1 MNDLRLHKSPNGAT
15 VFHLYACRG
24 KEEAHGD
31 RDDGGYFT
39 HNVKV
44 HLTEKITVGTLIEK
58 VRDGVQ
64 RKVGDTQTPGMHL
77 YGPVNLNQPFTQ
89 ILGRIQKAVIVAVHY
104 NGDLNI
110 QGVQKDVYNVLDKIT
125 TRCPHDVDITVFL
138 QGDPLHKFELYPT
151 LKHLQPEPEAIREH
165 IAALYASSSNGFL
178 AVFGHGVKHHAGEG
192 LLLAPGGVF
201 TSPQVLEDG
210 TLAQLQVE
218 RMTRKDFTGTLVIL
232 ADTCKSGEN
241 PSPQDVMKKM
251 GQARSVPEMVLGA
264 SGHPLVVEMA
274 RLGHELYNGYCQYAA
289 QLFYGLSY
297 GFLVCLVGS
306 MFFALLWAVC
316 LLRDSKFL
324 VAAVCATLMALVA
337 EAVLTPT
344 LASYNIAVH
353 DRAFLGVFALFVAL
367 SAILCQIVL
376 SYREIRSG
384 QWMQSLNVVSNGLK
398 LRSLSILLLRF
409 YIFGGGEDHPQ
420 GIRCADYESAFYHPF
435 HNATHCYV
443 PTDDPTYPLRLL
455 KIINYTLM
463 HKSTLVTCNYTVFKS
478 RVQAMLEEEKRKP
491 AAFYIGNTVFDL
503 SDLDDGADVVRKLT
517 SGAPQLDFFAL
528 RTNHAKLVELYEQQN
543 DKVDF
548 GFPEIKGRSLWGF
561 DALGFLAF
569 KTLAVLSDALDS
581 LIAFAG
587 TRLGFACIVAAT
599 LACGVALGYTPTVRK
614 TVEVAGK
621 VVEKASERIEK
632 LVETIKQP
640 IVAVL

>member
-1 MNDLRLHKSPNGAT
+1 
-15 VFHLYACRG
+15 
-24 KEEAHGD
+24 
-31 RDDGGYFT
+31 
-39 HNVKV
+39 
-44 HLTEKITVGTLIEK
+44 
-58 VRDGVQ
+58 
-64 RKVGDTQTPGMHL
+64 
-77 YGPVNLNQPFTQ
+77 
-89 ILGRIQKAVIVAVHY
+89 
-104 NGDLNI
+104 
-110 QGVQKDVYNVLDKIT
+110 
-125 TRCPHDVDITVFL
+125 
-138 QGDPLHKFELYPT
+138 
-151 LKHLQPEPEAIREH
+151 
-165 IAALYASSSNGFL
+165 
-178 AVFGHGVKHHAGEG
+178 
-192 LLLAPGGVF
+192 
-201 TSPQVLEDG
+201 
-210 TLAQLQVE
+210 
-218 RMTRKDFTGTLVIL
+218 
-232 ADTCKSGEN
+232 
-241 PSPQDVMKKM
+241 
-251 GQARSVPEMVLGA
+251 
-264 SGHPLVVEMA
+264 
-274 RLGHELYNGYCQYAA
+274 
-289 QLFYGLSY
+289 
-297 GFLVCLVGS
+297 
-306 MFFALLWAVC
+306 
-316 LLRDSKFL
+316 
-324 VAAVCATLMALVA
+324 
-337 EAVLTPT
+337 
-344 LASYNIAVH
+344 
-353 DRAFLGVFALFVAL
+353 
-367 SAILCQIVL
+367 
-376 SYREIRSG
+376 
-384 QWMQSLNVVSNGLK
+384 MQSLNVVSNSLK

-409 YIFGGGEDHPQ
+409 YIFGGGEEHPQ

-463 HKSTLVTCNYTVFKS
+463 HKSTLVTCHYSVFKS

-528 RTNHAKLVELYEQQN
+528 RTNHAKLVELYEQQG
-543 DKVDF
+543 DKVEF

>member
-1 MNDLRLHKSPNGAT
+1 MRILKSPNRSK
-15 VFHLYACRG
+15 VYHFYACG
-24 KEEAHGD
+24 GEEKASGD
-31 RDDGGYFT
+31 CVEGGYFT
-39 HNVKV
+39 FLFCLNLTHKV
-44 HLTEKITVGTLIEK
+44 STRKLIEA
-58 VRDGVQ
+58 VRLDVHE
-64 RKVGDTQTPGMHL
+64 KVGRNQNPGVYL
-77 YGPVNLNQPFTQ
+77 YGPVNPDAPFSDV
-89 ILGRIQKAVIVAVHY
+89 LGAIRKVVIVAMHY
-104 NGDLNI
+104 EGKLFID
-110 QGVQKDVYNVLDKIT
+110 GVAKDVCSVLSQIHPFWPVT
-125 TRCPHDVDITVFL
+125 VDITVFL
-138 QGDPLHKFELYPT
+138 AGDPLPMFSNFEQ
-151 LKHLQPEPEAIREH
+151 LKHLQPDAALIRKH
-165 IAALYASSSNGFL
+165 VDDLYASPDGAFL
-178 AVFGHGVKHHAGEG
+178 AFFGHGVKSGAGEG
-192 LLLAPGGVF
+192 LLLAPSGLLR
-201 TSPQVLEDG
+201 PADVLKDY
-210 TLAQLQVE
+210 TLAQLQVN
-218 RMTRKDFTGTLVIL
+218 RMTRADGAGPLVIL

-251 GQARSVPEMVLGA
+251 GQTRSVPEMVLGA

-384 QWMQSLNVVSNGLK
+384 QWMQSLNVVSNSLK

-420 GIRCADYESAFYHPF
+420 GVRCADMESAFYHPF
-435 HNATHCYV
+435 LNATHCYV
-443 PTDDPTYPLRLL
+443 PTDDPSYPLELL

-528 RTNHAKLVELYEQQN
+528 RTNHAKLVELYEQQGA
-543 DKVDF
+543 KVEFD
-548 GFPEIKGRSLWGF
+548 FPEIKGRSLWGF

-569 KTLAVLSDALDS
+569 KTLAVLSDTLDG

-599 LACGVALGYTPTVRK
+599 LACGVALGYTPPVRK
-614 TVEVAGK
+614 TVETTGK
-621 VVEKASERIEK
+621 VVEKAIERIEN
-632 LVETIKQP
+632 LVNSIKP
-640 IVAVL
+640 VVADP